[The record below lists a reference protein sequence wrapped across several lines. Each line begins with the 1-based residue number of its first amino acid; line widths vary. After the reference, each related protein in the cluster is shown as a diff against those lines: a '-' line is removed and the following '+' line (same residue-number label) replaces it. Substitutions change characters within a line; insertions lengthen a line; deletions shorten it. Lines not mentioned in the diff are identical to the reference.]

1 LNGGVRTGGWCYDID
16 ARATP
21 AAALALLSDIH
32 QQGELHPLIV
42 HVEDL
47 PPVAGALRSYAITDT
62 LKLGPVP
69 FRITY
74 HADTL
79 SITDSEIVTVAHQR
93 PRTTIRNR
101 TTIMPTEAGVHI
113 HVDVELTAPALVHPY
128 AVREGRA
135 AHLALADRIRTV
147 LESQG

>member
-1 LNGGVRTGGWCYDID
+1 MRTGGWSYDID

-42 HVEDL
+42 EVKDL
-47 PPVAGALRSYAITDT
+47 PPAEGALRSYAITDV
-62 LKLGPVP
+62 LKLGPIP

-74 HADTL
+74 YADTL
-79 SITDSEIVTVAHQR
+79 SVSDTEIVTVARQK
-93 PRTTIRNR
+93 PRTTVRNR
-101 TTIMPTEAGVHI
+101 TTITPTGTGVHI
-113 HVDVELTAPALVHPY
+113 HVDVELTAPTLLSPY
-128 AVREGRA
+128 AVKEGRA
-135 AHLALADRIRTV
+135 AHLALAERIKRV